1 VFLIRS
7 PSYALFRLRSL
18 QSGYGLMRFSVLSRL
33 QVISDD
39 GAQLRIP
46 QQRQRGLLTVLILHG
61 NQEISASR
69 LTESLWDQDGSAAGT
84 GALRTQ
90 IWALRK
96 LLAPASRL
104 HTGECGGYRLEVH
117 PEELD
122 VAEFRALAGQGR
134 DALRTGDLPGAAG
147 YLNKALALW
156 REPPLADIPGT
167 LAMGPVAR
175 RLLDERL
182 AARELLNEA
191 QLGLGRHVSLIP
203 ELREATAAD
212 PANERLWEQLMLA
225 LYGAGRTAE
234 ALAAYQQART
244 SVKAELGLE
253 PGHGLQQLH
262 RRILARDPEISRYG
276 AAGVAGQQL
285 GSPSGAATVSVLPR
299 QPAPGPPR
307 LLPPPGP
314 VFVGRAAEIQELTG
328 LLNARAATP
337 GVTVV
342 AAISGAAGVG
352 KTALAVRWAHQAAG
366 SFPDGQLYLNLN
378 GFGPAGSPLTRED
391 AASRM
396 LEAMQVPPAAI
407 PSSLDGRIGLFR
419 TLLSQRSMLLVLDN
433 ARDANQVR
441 PLLPG
446 GAGSLVLV
454 TSRSSLADL
463 VALDGARAITL
474 SVLTESEARQMVA
487 DRLGSNPAAADP
499 AAAGQLIEACARLPL
514 ALAIATALIATRPGQ
529 SLTTVVSSLRS
540 AASPLDILK
549 AGAATADLRAV
560 FGWSYQALRPQ
571 SAEMFRLLAGH
582 PGPDISAASAAALTG
597 LLSARVAEALAE
609 LADLHLLDEHV
620 PGRFVFHSL
629 LRLYAAEILG
639 TADSPEERRAVG
651 WRMRDYRAHATRAA
665 ARAISPAEPESAI
678 AGPSPGV
685 LTDPNEATA

>member
-1 VFLIRS
+1 
-7 PSYALFRLRSL
+7 
-18 QSGYGLMRFSVLSRL
+18 MRFSVLSRL

-46 QQRQRGLLTVLILHG
+46 QQRQRGLLAVLILHG

-104 HTGECGGYRLEVH
+104 HTGECGGYQLEVR
-117 PEELD
+117 PGELD

-276 AAGVAGQQL
+276 AAGVAGKQL
-285 GSPSGAATVSVLPR
+285 GSPPGAATVSVLPR
-299 QPAPGPPR
+299 QQPAPGPPR

-328 LLNARAATP
+328 LLDARAATP

-352 KTALAVRWAHQAAG
+352 KTALAVRWAHQVAG

-391 AASRM
+391 AASRV
-396 LEAMQVPPAAI
+396 LEALQVPPAAI

-499 AAAGQLIEACARLPL
+499 ASAGQLIEACARLPL

-529 SLTTVVSSLRS
+529 SLTTVVASLRS
-540 AASPLDILK
+540 AASPLDILN

-571 SAEMFRLLAGH
+571 SARMFRLLAGH

-597 LLSARVAEALAE
+597 LPSARVAEALAE

-620 PGRFVFHSL
+620 PGRFVFHNL

-639 TADSPEERRAVG
+639 SVDSPEECRAAG
-651 WRMRDYRAHATRAA
+651 WRMRDYRTHTTRAA
-665 ARAISPAEPESAI
+665 ARAISPARNSAEPEPAV
-678 AGPSPGV
+678 AGPSPDV

>member
-1 VFLIRS
+1 
-7 PSYALFRLRSL
+7 
-18 QSGYGLMRFSVLSRL
+18 MRFSVLSRL
-33 QVISDD
+33 QVIGDD

-46 QQRQRGLLTVLILHG
+46 QQRQRGLLVVLILHG
-61 NQEISASR
+61 NQEISTSR

-104 HTGECGGYRLEVH
+104 HTGECGGYQLEVR
-117 PEELD
+117 PGELD

-156 REPPLADIPGT
+156 RGPHLADIPGT

-182 AARELLNEA
+182 AARELLNEV

-203 ELREATAAD
+203 ELREATAGD

-234 ALAAYQQART
+234 ALAAYQQARA

-262 RRILARDPEISRYG
+262 RRILARDPEIGQYG
-276 AAGVAGQQL
+276 AAGPAVQQL
-285 GSPSGAATVSVLPR
+285 GSPPRAATLPVPPG

-314 VFVGRAAEIQELTG
+314 VFVGRAAEIQQLTG
-328 LLNARAATP
+328 LLDARAATP

-352 KTALAVRWAHQAAG
+352 KTALAVRWAHQVAG
-366 SFPDGQLYLNLN
+366 SFPDGQVYLNLN
-378 GFGPAGSPLTRED
+378 GFGPAGSPLTPQD
-391 AASRM
+391 AASRV
-396 LEAMQVPPAAI
+396 LESLQVPPSAI
-407 PSSLDGRIGLFR
+407 PPGLDGRIGLIR
-419 TLLSQRSMLLVLDN
+419 TLLAQRSMLLVLDN
-433 ARDANQVR
+433 ARAAHQVR

-446 GAGSLVLV
+446 GAGNLVLV
-454 TSRSSLADL
+454 TSRSALADL
-463 VALDGARAITL
+463 VALDGARPITL
-474 SVLTESEARQMVA
+474 SVLTEPEARQMVA
-487 DRLGSNPAAADP
+487 DRLWSSAAAADP
-499 AAAGQLIEACARLPL
+499 AAAGQLIEACGRLPL

-529 SLTTVVSSLRS
+529 TLTTVVTSLRN
-540 AASPLDILK
+540 AASPLDILN

-560 FGWSYQALRPQ
+560 FGWSYQALSPP
-571 SAEMFRLLAGH
+571 SARMFRLLAGH
-582 PGPDISAASAAALTG
+582 PGPDISAASAASAAALAG
-597 LLSARVAEALAE
+597 LPSARVAEALAE

-620 PGRFVFHSL
+620 PGRFVLPDL
-629 LRLYAAEILG
+629 LRLYAAEVPG
-639 TADSPEERRAVG
+639 TVDSPGERRAAG
-651 WRMRDYRAHATRAA
+651 WRMRDYRAHTTRAA
-665 ARAISPAEPESAI
+665 A
-678 AGPSPGV
+678 G
-685 LTDPNEATA
+685 

>member
-1 VFLIRS
+1 
-7 PSYALFRLRSL
+7 
-18 QSGYGLMRFSVLSRL
+18 MRFSVLSRL

-39 GAQLRIP
+39 GSQLRIP
-46 QQRQRGLLTVLILHG
+46 QQRQRGLLAVLILHG

-69 LTESLWDQDGSAAGT
+69 LAESLWDQDGPAAGT

-104 HTGECGGYRLEVH
+104 HRGECGGYQLEVR
-117 PEELD
+117 PGELD

-134 DALRTGDLPGAAG
+134 DALRMGDLPGAAG
-147 YLNKALALW
+147 CLNKALALW

-167 LAMGPVAR
+167 LAMGPVAQ

-234 ALAAYQQART
+234 ALAAYQQARA
-244 SVKAELGLE
+244 SVQAELGLE

-262 RRILARDPEISRYG
+262 RRILARDPGVGRYG
-276 AAGVAGQQL
+276 ASGVAGQQL
-285 GSPSGAATVSVLPR
+285 GSPPGAAAVSALPR

-307 LLPPPGP
+307 LLPPPGL
-314 VFVGRAAEIQELTG
+314 VFVGRAAEIQELNG
-328 LLNARAATP
+328 LLDARAATP

-352 KTALAVRWAHQAAG
+352 KTALAVRWAHQVAG
-366 SFPDGQLYLNLN
+366 LFPDGQLYLNLN
-378 GFGPAGSPLTRED
+378 GFGPAGPPLTRED
-391 AASRM
+391 AASRV
-396 LEAMQVPPAAI
+396 LEALQVPPAAI

-433 ARDANQVR
+433 ARDADQVR

-514 ALAIATALIATRPGQ
+514 ALAIATALIATRPGR
-529 SLTTVVSSLRS
+529 SLTTVVTSLRS
-540 AASPLDILK
+540 AASPLDVLN
-549 AGAATADLRAV
+549 AGTATADLRAV
-560 FGWSYQALRPQ
+560 FGSSYQALSPQ
-571 SAEMFRLLAGH
+571 SAGMFRLLAGH

-597 LLSARVAEALAE
+597 LPSARVAEALAE
-609 LADLHLLDEHV
+609 LADLHLLDERV
-620 PGRFVFHSL
+620 PGRFVFPNL

-639 TADSPEERRAVG
+639 TVDSPEERRAAG
-651 WRMRDYRAHATRAA
+651 WRSLR
-665 ARAISPAEPESAI
+665 
-678 AGPSPGV
+678 V
-685 LTDPNEATA
+685 LTDPSEATAANALFARP